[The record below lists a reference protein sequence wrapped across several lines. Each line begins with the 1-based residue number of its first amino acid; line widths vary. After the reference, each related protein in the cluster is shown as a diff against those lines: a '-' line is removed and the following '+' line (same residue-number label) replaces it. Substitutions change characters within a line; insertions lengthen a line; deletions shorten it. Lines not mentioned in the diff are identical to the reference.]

1 MDFAK
6 LQSEHKEWV
15 DREYPEQPA
24 RVPLAGMVEEAGE
37 LLHAA
42 LKLEQ
47 EKLWGSDPRYFKL
60 SHDMED
66 AVGDC
71 AIYCCSLCNAA
82 GQRFGFE
89 HGAVGFAT
97 ESLDKL
103 QLCAAF
109 VALAASGLT
118 RNDVR
123 FFIDE
128 YLRTLVYIS
137 GRFGVDFSAAVERTW
152 ARVKL
157 RSRKQAKPRVVC
169 LCGSTRFKD
178 AYVEASKREALAG
191 RIVLSV
197 GCFSHAD
204 GGVTEEQKL
213 ALDQLH
219 MRKIDRA
226 DEILVLDASLRVCEC
241 CEKPCREVWDDE
253 QGQYYSYCCGSVCAD
268 KPYVGES
275 TRREIAYAKLHGK
288 PVRYLSEE

>member
-6 LQSEHKEWV
+6 LQAEHKEWV
-15 DREYPEQPA
+15 DREYPGQPV

-47 EKLWGSDPRYFKL
+47 EQLWGSDPRYSKL
-60 SHDMED
+60 NHDMED
-66 AVGDC
+66 AIGDC
-71 AIYCCSLCNAA
+71 AIYCCSLCNAT

-89 HGAVGFAT
+89 ACQGPSKLYANM
-97 ESLDKL
+97 DRL

-109 VALAASGLT
+109 VGLAASGLT
-118 RNDVR
+118 RSDTR

-128 YLRTLVYIS
+128 YLRSLVYIS
-137 GRFGVDFSAAVERTW
+137 GRFGVDFIAAVKRTW

-169 LCGSTRFKD
+169 LCGSARFKD
-178 AYVEASKREALAG
+178 AYVEANKRETMAG
-191 RIVLSV
+191 RVVLSV
-197 GCFSHAD
+197 GHTD

-219 MRKIDRA
+219 LRKIDIA
-226 DEILVLDASLRVCEC
+226 DEVLVLDCSLRVCEC
-241 CEKPCREVWDDE
+241 CEKPCREVWNDE
-253 QGQYYSYCCGSVCAD
+253 QGQHYSECCGSVCAE

-275 TRREIAYAKLHGK
+275 TKREIAYAELHGK
-288 PVRYLSEE
+288 PVRYLSKE